1 MVKVKLYHAEN
12 LRFNDNN
19 FTGDFVKGGQR
30 IDFYSVGVHHQSAV
44 VELKIKEVWYGGRT
58 ILLHTNRKCSTVIVT
73 VICWYAMHAIIE

>member
-19 FTGDFVKGGQR
+19 FTEDFVKGGQR

-44 VELKIKEVWYGGRT
+44 VELKIKEVWYGGGQFYYT
-58 ILLHTNRKCSTVIVT
+58 Q
-73 VICWYAMHAIIE
+73 IENVLQS